1 MTCRWSSRKSPTEI
15 EVGSLK
21 RGFDIRPRILRD
33 TIYFLLQAPNTH
45 EIGCSKQVS
54 SAAGAGADIKTFDSF
69 DNTSWN
75 SHQIVYANAQMAL
88 RDLCQWF
95 LEAVQQN
102 TCCSAMFLWKALCWT
117 IICFKCIYIYI
128 YTYYTY
134 ITRISHIYYTYTY
147 TYVCMH
153 MFVKTLPHHACL
165 TFPNPIYFEQSLV
178 WKIGLISG
186 FSASLFFEAELH
198 HPRHGDDANH
208 AKSRFGPASSAS

>member
-1 MTCRWSSRKSPTEI
+1 MNLSILRQNIMTCRWSSRKSPTEI

-128 YTYYTY
+128 HITHILHVYHTY
-134 ITRISHIYYTYTY
+134 ITHIHIH
-147 TYVCMH
+147 TYVCICLLRLCH
-153 MFVKTLPHHACL
+153 ITL
-165 TFPNPIYFEQSLV
+165 V
-178 WKIGLISG
+178 
-186 FSASLFFEAELH
+186 
-198 HPRHGDDANH
+198 
-208 AKSRFGPASSAS
+208 